1 MPATRNRSARSAALP
16 TAAERR
22 LRRFIPDAAEPWIVL
37 LAVVGVFV
45 GSWLLS
51 LQGGGNDATI
61 ALDDHEALLTL
72 GMEGLFALVF
82 VPWLWWRGWRVDALT
97 APSGPLDV
105 PRGIVLWFLS
115 YLALGVVFGAV
126 ALVNKDIV
134 EPAVKVSLSDAVIVG
149 VSILNAVFEEFLWLA
164 YGVTALAKR
173 IGVRR
178 ACIASVVLRT
188 GIHVYEGPL
197 AVLGVLP
204 IGIVFTAYYART
216 KRVWPVIVAHALQ
229 DAFAFVYL
237 RGAGEHR

>member
-1 MPATRNRSARSAALP
+1 MRK
-16 TAAERR
+16 
-22 LRRFIPDAAEPWIVL
+22 FIPDAAEPWIVL

-45 GSWLLS
+45 GSWVLS
-51 LQGGGNDATI
+51 LQNGGSDAAI
-61 ALDDHEALLTL
+61 ALDNREALLTL
-72 GMEGLFALVF
+72 GMEGVFALLF
-82 VPWLWWRGWRVDALT
+82 IPWLWWRGWRGDALT

-105 PRGIVLWFLS
+105 PRGIVLWFGS
-115 YLALGVVFGAV
+115 YLALGLVFGAV
-126 ALVNKDIV
+126 ALVKKDIAD
-134 EPAVKVSLSDAVIVG
+134 PPVKVNLSDAVIVS

-173 IGVRR
+173 IGLRR
-178 ACIASVVLRT
+178 ACIASVALRT

-204 IGIVFTAYYART
+204 IGIVFTWYFART

-237 RGAGEHR
+237 RGLGEHR